1 MKFVQALVLSV
12 MHSFFA
18 ELFVVIFNIIQTQ
31 DILAAFAVTS
41 YLLYINTIW
50 SLMFI
55 LVLGGGRRTS
65 IKVFVAPFFSSIIT
79 VFTLWL
85 IGVETMVEVIDFVSL
100 YLILVFA
107 GIVAVA
113 MLYSYRR
120 SYND

>member
-1 MKFVQALVLSV
+1 MNIRQALVFSIV
-12 MHSFFA
+12 HSFFA
-18 ELFVVIFNIIQTQ
+18 ELLVVIFNIIQTQ
-31 DILAAFAVTS
+31 DITAAFATTS
-41 YLLYINTIW
+41 YLLYINTLW

-65 IKVFVAPFFSSIIT
+65 IKVFVAPFFSSILT

-107 GIVAVA
+107 GIIAVA
-113 MLYSYRR
+113 LLYSYRR
-120 SYND
+120 SYSE